1 MMSQCEGVTLK
12 RFIFTIFILLMI
24 FFQGEY
30 VLAEE
35 GVYRFSGKNR
45 FEVAVNISKRGWPNS
60 SQTVVIA
67 NYLAYADAL
76 AATPLAYQKNAPILL
91 SHPNKLT
98 LATKKEIER
107 LQPTEVILVG
117 GTGSLQDQ
125 IIQEL
130 NRLGIKNARRIDGKD
145 RFEVAQRIADELGTS
160 NTAVIANGLN
170 FPDALA
176 IAPYAARNG
185 YPILLTKKSVIPEN
199 TKEVLQK
206 KGITNTIVVGG
217 EGSVGKAVF
226 DNLPNPRRIGGKD
239 RFEVARNIDVQLN
252 SKSGNVFITTG
263 FFFADALTGSVL
275 AAKENAS
282 IFLTYPDRL
291 AMATEAR
298 LLEKGSLNITILGG
312 TGSVQQNIYIPGV
325 WKIKKPG
332 NRNLE
337 GYASHTSVKN
347 GEQITFYINSS
358 SPYHLEFFRMGYY
371 EGKGA
376 EHVKTLTGMKAQI
389 QKATPNPSTMDA
401 NWQPSVRFVIPN
413 DWKTG
418 FYLVKIVNKQRE
430 ESYIPFVV
438 REQQPNADFAVLIAT
453 NTYQAYNNW
462 GGKSLYGYNST
473 NREPAVQ
480 VSFNRPYNERYGA
493 GQFFNYEYNLIR
505 WLEKK
510 GYNLTYLT
518 DTDVHENILSNSNIK
533 ALIIAGHDEY
543 WTKEMRDYIEQK
555 HNTGNMDIAVL
566 SANVG
571 YWQSRLEQ
579 NNRLLVCYKHRAGED
594 PYNEIDPSYVTT
606 LFRSPPVNRPEEG
619 LFGMMYRGIPD
630 KTMPLVVTNTDH
642 WIYEGTTL
650 KNGDQIEGVVGGEID
665 RYDKLNPNVELIARS
680 PVKLYGHDSY
690 SDVIWFNKPSGSKVF
705 AVGTFYWN
713 WFLDPYGHE
722 GNASYNPNIE
732 RMTMNVLERMVR

>member
-1 MMSQCEGVTLK
+1 MLK
-12 RFIFTIFILLMI
+12 KVAFFISIFLLNI
-24 FFQGEY
+24 FYGEY
-30 VLAEE
+30 VQAEE
-35 GVYRFSGKNR
+35 SVFRFSGKDR
-45 FEVAVNISKRGWPNS
+45 FEVAVNISKKGWPNS
-60 SQTVVIA
+60 SPTVVLA

-76 AATPLAYQKNAPILL
+76 AATPLAYQKDAPILL

-107 LQPTEVILVG
+107 LQPTEVLLIG
-117 GTGSLQDQ
+117 GKHSLQDQ
-125 IIQEL
+125 IIVEL
-130 NRLGIKNARRIDGKD
+130 KQLGIKNVRRIDGKD
-145 RFEVAQRIADELGTS
+145 RFEVAQHISYELVPAKK
-160 NTAVIANGLN
+160 AVIAYGLN
-170 FPDALA
+170 YPDALA

-185 YPILLTKKSVIPEN
+185 YPILLTRTSVIPKN

-206 KGITNTIVVGG
+206 KGIKSTIVVGG
-217 EGSVGKAVF
+217 EGSVGKSVF
-226 DNLPNPRRIGGKD
+226 ENLPNPRRIGGKD
-239 RFEVARNIDVQLN
+239 RFEVARNIDEQLN
-252 SKSGNVFITTG
+252 SKSGNVFIATG
-263 FFFADALTGSVL
+263 FSFADALTGSVL

-291 AMATEAR
+291 AMTTESR
-298 LLEKGSLNITILGG
+298 LLEKGSLNVTILGG

-332 NRNLE
+332 NRNLA

-347 GEQITFYINSS
+347 GEQITFYISSS

-376 EHVKTLTGMKAQI
+376 EHVQTLTGMKAQI
-389 QKATPNPSTMDA
+389 QKAAPNPSTMDA
-401 NWQPSVRFVIPN
+401 NWKPSVRFVIPN
-413 DWKTG
+413 NWKTG
-418 FYLVKIVNKQRE
+418 FYLVKIVNNQRE

-473 NREPAVQ
+473 NKEPAVQ
-480 VSFNRPYNERYGA
+480 VSFNRPYNEQYGA
-493 GQFFNYEYNLIR
+493 GQFFTYEYNLIR

-510 GYNLTYLT
+510 GYHLTYLT
-518 DTDVHENILSNSNIK
+518 DTDIHENILSRSKIK

-555 HNTGNMDIAVL
+555 HNTGNMDIAL
-566 SANVG
+566 FSANVG

-579 NNRLLVCYKHRAGED
+579 HNRLLVCYKQRANED
-594 PYNEIDPSYVTT
+594 PYHQIDPNYVTT
-606 LFRSPPVNRPEEG
+606 LFRNPPINRPEEE
-619 LFGMMYRGIPD
+619 LFGMMYRGIPE
-630 KTMPLVVTNTDH
+630 KNMPLVVTNADH

-665 RYDKLNPNVELIARS
+665 RYDKWNPNVDLIAHS
-680 PVKLYGHDSY
+680 PVKLYGRDSY
-690 SDVIWFNKPSGSKVF
+690 SDVIWNNKPSGSKVF

-722 GNASYNPNIE
+722 GYASYNPNIE